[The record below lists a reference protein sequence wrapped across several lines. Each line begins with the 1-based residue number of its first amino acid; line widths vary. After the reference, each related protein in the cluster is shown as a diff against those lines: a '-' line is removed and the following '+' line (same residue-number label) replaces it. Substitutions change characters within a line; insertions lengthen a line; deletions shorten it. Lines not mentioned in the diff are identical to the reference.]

1 MSALIFCQ
9 RLQREAEQMPKAPYP
24 GPLGQKIWTQVSAQG
39 WQQWLAHQTMLINEN
54 RLSPLDPK
62 AKVYLQEQ
70 MQKFLFDHSAD
81 QPLGYVPPA
90 ES

>member
-1 MSALIFCQ
+1 MSQLIFCQ
-9 RLQREAEQMPKAPYP
+9 RLQREAEQLPKPPYP

-70 MQKFLFDHSAD
+70 MQKFLFENNAD
-81 QPLGYVPPA
+81 QPLGYVAPST
-90 ES
+90 E

>member
-54 RLSPLDPK
+54 RLSPLEPK

-70 MQKFLFDHSAD
+70 MQKFLFENGAD